1 MFGYVSLR
9 RNIKSKDSWKT
20 ILSGDFLFAD
30 YNIDS
35 SWSVGRRRN
44 STLLEES
51 LFKLQPREQT
61 WHIITKGQAIRV
73 PCTLPYQPHRH
84 SHNPVS
90 EKKTL
95 LWGLGPSYSDST
107 RSAWQRAAVSCK
119 NGGLEI
125 KAGFNVHEWT
135 RVASIHWVILQ
146 VVVDKCNTL
155 MPSLGEQILKLFLL
169 WIMMMM
175 LMNCW
180 SFFC

>member
-90 EKKTL
+90 EKKLCFEAWAQVTQTL
-95 LWGLGPSYSDST
+95 EDRPGSERLS
-107 RSAWQRAAVSCK
+107 
-119 NGGLEI
+119 
-125 KAGFNVHEWT
+125 
-135 RVASIHWVILQ
+135 RVKM
-146 VVVDKCNTL
+146 VVWK
-155 MPSLGEQILKLFLL
+155 LKLASTCMNELELPVFIEWYCKSLL
-169 WIMMMM
+169 TNATHWCH
-175 LMNCW
+175 LWANK
-180 SFFC
+180 S